1 MTMSDKDLS
10 NLPILDDII
19 EPGDVEKAK
28 HNSSSK
34 VQGSLPQANRGATSA
49 PTASKSDTVTEH
61 DQIEQD
67 LTRTTKVVS
76 ARPSDPV
83 AANPPEQTP
92 SARSDSPL
100 DPPPSQSNPD
110 TEQTI
115 EELTETILSSL
126 LPDLEQLLRI
136 KIRQSLQDDLDPHF
150 SPGPRE
156 QAQD

>member
-34 VQGSLPQANRGATSA
+34 VQGSLLQANHSATSA
-49 PTASKSDTVTEH
+49 PTASESDTVTEH

-67 LTRTTKVVS
+67 LTKTTEVVS

-83 AANPPEQTP
+83 AANPSEQTP
-92 SARSDSPL
+92 SAKSDSPL
-100 DPPPSQSNPD
+100 DPPLSQSNPD
-110 TEQTI
+110 AEQTI

-136 KIRQSLQDDLDPHF
+136 KIRQSLQHDLDPHF
-150 SPGPRE
+150 SPGPRD